1 MIETRKVR
9 LYTKAEQDRARHAA
23 ARAKRRA
30 GALAAAGT
38 VYREEFQRDVGPDLD
53 EPLDVTESGREF

>member
-9 LYTKAEQDRARHAA
+9 LYTKAEEDRARHTA

-30 GALAAAGT
+30 GALAAGGT

>member
-1 MIETRKVR
+1 MIETRKIR
-9 LYTKAEQDRARHAA
+9 HYTKAEQNKARHAA
-23 ARAKRRA
+23 SQATRRA
-30 GALAAAGT
+30 GGLAAAGT

>member
-1 MIETRKVR
+1 MVETRKVR
-9 LYTKAEQDRARHAA
+9 HYTKAEQDKARHAA

-30 GALAAAGT
+30 GGLAAAGT

-53 EPLDVTESGREF
+53 EPVDVTESGREF